1 MAVETHNPVQIFFIG
16 IGEDVDVQVGR
27 ILAEATD
34 AEYVVTTE
42 EALANVIERFGKY
55 F

>member
-1 MAVETHNPVQIFFIG
+1 MILRDTWSIIG